1 MAAVSPEHT
10 HVRVLRLR
18 LTNFLSYR
26 DATVELGDLVA
37 LVGPNASGKSNA
49 VAAVKMLRDIPL
61 IGLPAALS
69 RRGGFDQ
76 IRHRSHGHP
85 YDPAIRIEFTMAPDA
100 PPSFYEI
107 RLRTIGG
114 KRYEIKEESGEV
126 HVQNGRCVFRN
137 AGGFFSAEDKLY
149 LPGGSKG
156 KPVPS
161 GQSAVT
167 LSMSTGASVVNSVL
181 SDLQP
186 VEINPAAVA
195 DLQDPSSTR
204 TFEPDGSNTASVYD
218 ELSAAD
224 RRRLVD
230 ELAAVVPG
238 VQRIDVR
245 RFADK
250 MTLAFRQDAG
260 GGRTREFLAR
270 YMSDGTLRAFGILL
284 ALQQPKRPGLLVVEE
299 PEVAIHLGA
308 LQTMVDILHEHSDS
322 TQVLLTTHSADIVD
336 TLDIDALRVVWND
349 GAESHVAPVA
359 AHTRDTVRRGL
370 ITPGE
375 LLRVDSL
382 DPAVA

>member
-1 MAAVSPEHT
+1 MSAASSEQT

-49 VAAVKMLRDIPL
+49 VAALKMLRDIPL

-85 YDPAIRIEFTMAPDA
+85 YDPAIRIEFTTAPDA

-107 RLRTIGG
+107 RLQASAG

-137 AGGFFSAEDKLY
+137 AGGVFSARDKLH
-149 LPGGSKG
+149 LPGGNKG
-156 KPVPS
+156 TPVPP

-167 LSMSTGASVVNSVL
+167 LSMSIGASVVNSVL
-181 SDLQP
+181 SDLQT
-186 VEINPAAVA
+186 VEMNPARVG
-195 DLQDPSSTR
+195 DLQDLSSTQ
-204 TFEPDGSNTASVYD
+204 TLEPDGSNTASVYD
-218 ELSAAD
+218 ELDGAD
-224 RRRLVD
+224 RRSLVD
-230 ELAAVVPG
+230 ELAAIVPG
-238 VQRIDVR
+238 VQHIDVQ

-250 MTLAFRQDAG
+250 VTLAFRQDAG
-260 GGRTREFLAR
+260 EGHSRKFLAR

-284 ALQQPKRPGLLVVEE
+284 ALHQPSRPSLLVVEE

-308 LQTMVDILHEHSDS
+308 LRTMVDILGQHSDS
-322 TQVLLTTHSADIVD
+322 TQILLTTHSADIVD

-349 GAESHVAPVA
+349 GTASHIAGVAE
-359 AHTRDTVRRGL
+359 HTRQTVRRGL